1 MSNNRLCGVHIDET
15 QATPLG
21 ERGERNATAYQVASD
36 LYVQM
41 VLDMASAR
49 KSTGIG
55 PYRELPDAEQQHR
68 HILQI
73 AEFLTYE
80 PPHATEPIT
89 TTEETA

>member
-1 MSNNRLCGVHIDET
+1 MSVNRLRGVHIDET
-15 QATPLG
+15 QATPLT

-49 KSTGIG
+49 KSTGRSS
-55 PYRELPDAEQQHR
+55 YADLPDGEQQHR
-68 HILQI
+68 HVLQI

-89 TTEETA
+89 TTKESA

>member
-1 MSNNRLCGVHIDET
+1 MSVNRLRNVNIDES
-15 QATPLG
+15 QAMPLG

-49 KSTGIG
+49 KSTGRS
-55 PYRELPDAEQQHR
+55 PYVDLPDGEQQHR

-73 AEFLTYE
+73 AEFLTCE
-80 PPHATEPIT
+80 PP
-89 TTEETA
+89 TAPEAEQR